1 MATKAQQFQTEARLN
16 RPKRPPAPPP
26 RPKRRSVRD
35 DGAQNLTKQGDKRGS
50 VVTEESHSGKRSR
63 KSSRKSQ
70 HHGKNSTTLEYAA
83 RMKSQ
88 SPQHKHDQR

>member
-1 MATKAQQFQTEARLN
+1 MATKAQQFLTEARLN
-16 RPKRPPAPPP
+16 RPKRAPQPKP
-26 RPKRRSVRD
+26 KPKRRSVSD
-35 DGAQNLTKQGDKRGS
+35 DGAQNLTRQGEKRAS

-88 SPQHKHDQR
+88 SPQHKHAQR